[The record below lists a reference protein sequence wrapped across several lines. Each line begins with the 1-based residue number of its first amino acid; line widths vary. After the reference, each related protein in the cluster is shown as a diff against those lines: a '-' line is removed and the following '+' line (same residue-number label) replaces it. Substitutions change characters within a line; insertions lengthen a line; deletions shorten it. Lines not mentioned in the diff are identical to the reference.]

1 MSSDPHGPDTTGFPE
16 QDEMVGVLGLE
27 PLHLHVEKLRQ
38 GACGLNEIIQLS
50 TAGKNWGAGHSGYKK
65 LCFSTALHP
74 CQDTRKHMR
83 THTHMHTHTHTQA
96 L

>member
-1 MSSDPHGPDTTGFPE
+1 
-16 QDEMVGVLGLE
+16 MVGVLGLE